1 MQIHGRRRFLGG
13 SVRLAAGLSAAALI
27 GCGSEEPEVRAA
39 ASTASVG
46 GAAPTSTVAPSATP
60 AAVRFNADLHVI
72 VDKKRA
78 LPDGYTPP
86 GLQAIPVAWHA
97 EGEAGQQLRGDV
109 IEAMRPMT
117 AAAASD
123 GVSLR
128 VESAYRSY
136 SEQARTFAYW
146 VSVMGEA
153 QARRESAVPGHSEH
167 QLGATADFS
176 DASNGWELVES
187 FAVSPSGRWLAANA
201 SRFGFAMSYPP
212 GGEPITGYI
221 YEPWHFRFIG
231 VAAAAE
237 WKASGKTLIEYLT
250 ELQARR

>member
-1 MQIHGRRRFLGG
+1 M
-13 SVRLAAGLSAAALI
+13 AAAALI
-27 GCGSEEPEVRAA
+27 GCGSKQPSSTGA
-39 ASTASVG
+39 AS
-46 GAAPTSTVAPSATP
+46 PSATTPIRSAGVTGTSAP
-60 AAVRFNADLHVI
+60 AVVRFNADLHVI
-72 VDKKRA
+72 VDKQRA
-78 LPDGYTPP
+78 LPDGSSPP
-86 GLQAIPVAWHA
+86 GLQSIPAAWHA

-109 IEAMRPMT
+109 IEAMRPMI
-117 AAAASD
+117 AAAAAD

-136 SEQARTFAYW
+136 NEQARTFAYW

-167 QLGATADFS
+167 QLGTTTDFS
-176 DASNGWELVES
+176 DPSNGWELVES

-221 YEPWHFRFIG
+221 YEPWHFRYIG
-231 VAAAAE
+231 VPAAAE
-237 WKASGKTLIEYLT
+237 WKASGKALIEYLVG
-250 ELQARR
+250 LKARG

>member
-1 MQIHGRRRFLGG
+1 MQIRGRRRFLGDG
-13 SVRLAAGLSAAALI
+13 ARLAAGMASAALF
-27 GCGSEEPEVRAA
+27 GCGSNQTSPTGA
-39 ASTASVG
+39 AS
-46 GAAPTSTVAPSATP
+46 PSATATAPIRSAGVTSAP
-60 AAVRFNADLHVI
+60 APGVRFNADLHVI
-72 VDKKRA
+72 VDKQRA

-86 GLQAIPVAWHA
+86 GLQAIPAAWHA

-109 IEAMRPMT
+109 IEAMRPMI
-117 AAAASD
+117 AAAAAD

-136 SEQARTFAYW
+136 NEQARTFAYW

-176 DASNGWELVES
+176 DPSNGWELVES

-201 SRFGFAMSYPP
+201 YRFGFAMSYPP

-221 YEPWHFRFIG
+221 YEPWHFRYIG
-231 VAAAAE
+231 VAAAQE
-237 WKASGKTLIEYLT
+237 WKASGKTLIEYL
-250 ELQARR
+250 EALKARG

>member
-1 MQIHGRRRFLGG
+1 MQIRGRRRFLGDG
-13 SVRLAAGLSAAALI
+13 ARLAAGMATAALV
-27 GCGSEEPEVRAA
+27 GCGSNQPSLTGA
-39 ASTASVG
+39 ASA
-46 GAAPTSTVAPSATP
+46 SATAPIRSAGVTSAP
-60 AAVRFNADLHVI
+60 APGARFNADLHVI
-72 VDKKRA
+72 VDKQRA
-78 LPDGYTPP
+78 LPDGYAPS
-86 GLQAIPVAWHA
+86 GLQAIPAAWHA

-109 IEAMRPMT
+109 IEAMRPMI
-117 AAAASD
+117 AAAATD

-167 QLGATADFS
+167 QLGTTTDFS
-176 DASNGWELVES
+176 DPSNGWELVES

-221 YEPWHFRFIG
+221 YEPWHFRYIG
-231 VAAAAE
+231 VAVAQE
-237 WKASGKTLIEYLT
+237 WRASGKTLIEYL
-250 ELQARR
+250 EALKARG